1 MFKSADA
8 ALRWAFQVMA
18 TDIVKLS
25 SINRMRGCDGAAE
38 MSPHDRHAQAAMI
51 MQMIE
56 RTIDPVGMAYVM
68 ARYGRELQ
76 GGEHATAV
84 AVALSTAV
92 IGTFSTGM
100 HNRRGVIRMIEVYF
114 GADYT
119 MKSLQLGLGGCSN
132 RRYYEY
138 KDGINKALDHI
149 HLRALDAVHRAM
161 DDSGLIIK
169 DEAA

>member
-25 SINRMRGCDGAAE
+25 SINRMRGCDGVSE

-56 RTIDPVGMAYVM
+56 RVIDPVGMAYIM

-76 GGEHATAV
+76 GGEHAGEV
-84 AVALSTAV
+84 ARALSQAV
-92 IGTFSTGM
+92 IGTFPTGM
-100 HNRRGVIRMIEVYF
+100 HNRRGVMRMIEVYF
-114 GADYT
+114 GADYA
-119 MKSLQLGLGGCSN
+119 MKSLQIGLGGCSN

-138 KDGINKALDHI
+138 REWISKALDQI
-149 HLRALDAVHRAM
+149 HLRALDSVHRAM
-161 DDSGLIIK
+161 DESGLITI
-169 DEAA
+169 DAAA